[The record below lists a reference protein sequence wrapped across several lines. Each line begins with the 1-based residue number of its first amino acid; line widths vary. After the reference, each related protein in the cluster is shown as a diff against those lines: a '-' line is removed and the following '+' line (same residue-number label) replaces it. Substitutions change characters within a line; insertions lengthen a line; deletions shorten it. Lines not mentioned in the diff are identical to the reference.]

1 MRACAQSLS
10 DTEPQRFGSVVART
24 VEDCAGSRTQRMDT
38 LGRLACGIAHDLHN
52 VLTPILLGIDT
63 LKGDISGARA
73 EHVLAMVESNARR
86 IADLADQVLS
96 FTHGMAGRRMTVN
109 TAHLI
114 HDVERTARETF
125 PATIE
130 TRTRIEPDL
139 WPVSGDPTQIH
150 QILLNLAVNA
160 RDAMEQG
167 GTLTLGAA
175 NLTVDVPT
183 ARRMSGI
190 APGPFV
196 ALTVTDTGCGIPAHL
211 VRKVFEPFFSTKGGR
226 GNGIGLSTVAEIV
239 RAHGGILKVHSRV
252 GKGTRIIVGLPAVVE
267 SYVAA

>member
-1 MRACAQSLS
+1 MRVYAQGLS
-10 DTEPQRFGSVVART
+10 ATESESFGNVIAQPMEDRADQGAR
-24 VEDCAGSRTQRMDT
+24 RMET

-63 LKGDISGARA
+63 LKGDISSARS

-125 PATIE
+125 PAVIE
-130 TRTRIEPDL
+130 TRTRIAPGL
-139 WPVSGDPTQIH
+139 WPASGDPTQIH
-150 QILLNLAVNA
+150 QVLLNLAVNA

-167 GTLTLGAA
+167 GTLTLSAA
-175 NLTVDVPT
+175 NLTIDAAT
-183 ARRMSGI
+183 AGRTPGI

-196 ALTVTDTGCGIPAHL
+196 ALTVIDTGCGIPSHL

-226 GNGIGLSTVAEIV
+226 GTGLGLSTVAEIV
-239 RAHGGILKVHSRV
+239 RAHGGILKVCSRV
-252 GKGTRIIVGLPAVVE
+252 GKGTRITVCLPAVVE
-267 SYVAA
+267 GRGVA